1 MRVPLYNPFE
11 EEQTFMPTSNSDDL
25 DAAGLQAARARI
37 ERMLP
42 TLVEAGDHRGLAD
55 VLGELAR
62 ICDGLGENLQALS
75 YHRRQLAEVQ
85 QLGDTALEATSLLD
99 AARAAAAVGEQWE
112 AEQLFRAAI
121 GHCASLGNLQ
131 GQGAALLLLAES
143 RMAWGNTD
151 GAARAAE
158 EAVPLVRGTAAWTES
173 AEQLHQLSGA
183 LRFATE
189 AGQVITDLRA
199 RRLDP
204 GAMGRTLAE
213 RLGDLPDG
221 PARELAQSLA
231 AALGQASHM
240 PRPAPLAPQ
249 PTGRDQAAADTR
261 TVDELIAALAGPDQK
276 QRRVAALALGLRGD
290 LAAVE
295 PLIGAA
301 RDRSQWV
308 RLAAVGS
315 LGKLKDRRAF
325 DILAERL
332 HHDRDKDV
340 RRSAAAAL
348 RQLKDPRAVAA
359 LTVGLTDEAAVAESA
374 AKGLRAIKA
383 APRMDVLLD
392 LLWSGES
399 PTRRWLAA
407 VKLGELGDP
416 SAVLPL
422 LEVAEDTRET
432 DWLRLRALEAAA
444 RLGDPRAAESAA
456 RILQTYTPSPDIVRD
471 PSGRPGPDLV
481 CMACRVAGR
490 LGGPGMAPVL
500 LALLDDGN
508 PHIRHAAIEALGAAG
523 DSTAIPRL
531 EELQQSD
538 DASVPLE
545 EPEQVGGIFMAGMR
559 LVSLRV
565 AAADAIRR
573 IHRRGT

>member
-1 MRVPLYNPFE
+1 V
-11 EEQTFMPTSNSDDL
+11 
-25 DAAGLQAARARI
+25 
-37 ERMLP
+37 
-42 TLVEAGDHRGLAD
+42 
-55 VLGELAR
+55 
-62 ICDGLGENLQALS
+62 
-75 YHRRQLAEVQ
+75 
-85 QLGDTALEATSLLD
+85 
-99 AARAAAAVGEQWE
+99 
-112 AEQLFRAAI
+112 
-121 GHCASLGNLQ
+121 
-131 GQGAALLLLAES
+131 
-143 RMAWGNTD
+143 
-151 GAARAAE
+151 
-158 EAVPLVRGTAAWTES
+158 
-173 AEQLHQLSGA
+173 
-183 LRFATE
+183 
-189 AGQVITDLRA
+189 
-199 RRLDP
+199 
-204 GAMGRTLAE
+204 GRTLAE
-213 RLGDLPDG
+213 RLADLPDG

-231 AALGQASHM
+231 ATLGQASHM
-240 PRPAPLAPQ
+240 PRPAPIAPQ
-249 PTGRDQAAADTR
+249 PTGPEQAAVDTR
-261 TVDELIAALAGPDQK
+261 TVDELIAALADPDQK
-276 QRRVAALALGLRGD
+276 RRRVAALALGLRGD

-374 AKGLRAIKA
+374 AKGLRALKA

-392 LLWSGES
+392 LLRSGES

-444 RLGDPRAAESAA
+444 RLGDPRTADSAA

-471 PSGRPGPDLV
+471 PSIRPAPDLV

-490 LGGPGMAPVL
+490 LGGPCMAPVL
-500 LALLDDGN
+500 LTLLDDGN
-508 PHIRHAAIEALGAAG
+508 PHIRHAALEALGAVA